1 MKSETETKS
10 EAEMTH
16 TSTGQTLQEAIA
28 ERIAAEQAARAKA
41 EDPLEQKRKWDEA
54 HGKETA
60 RANAIIATIRAAMLA
75 PSRNQWR
82 KIMTLRS
89 TEIQVKWLLITQVTF
104 APLGDAAQQVWNYCV
119 ENGLSVEIREEP
131 TSKSSRNDPKVPEI
145 VRKYLGSDQYSMHVC
160 YPPVR

>member
-1 MKSETETKS
+1 
-10 EAEMTH
+10 MTH
-16 TSTGQTLQEAIA
+16 TLIMQTLQEAIA
-28 ERIAAEQAARAKA
+28 ERIAEEQVDRARA

-54 HGKETA
+54 HEKETA

-82 KIMTLRS
+82 KIMTLQS

-104 APLGDAAQQVWNYCV
+104 EPLGDAAQQVLNYCV

-131 TSKSSRNDPKVPEI
+131 TSKSARNDPTVPEI
-145 VRKYLGSDQYSMHVC
+145 VRKYLRADQYSMHVC
-160 YPPVR
+160 YPQAR

>member
-1 MKSETETKS
+1 MTE
-10 EAEMTH
+10 A
-16 TSTGQTLQEAIA
+16 STVKTLQEAIA
-28 ERIAAEQAARAKA
+28 ERIAEEQADRARV
-41 EDPLEQKRKWDEA
+41 EDPLERKRKWDEA
-54 HGKETA
+54 HEKETA
-60 RANAIIATIRAAMLA
+60 RANATIATIRAAMLA

-82 KIMTLRS
+82 KIMTLQS

-145 VRKYLGSDQYSMHVC
+145 VRKYLRADQYSMHVC
-160 YPPVR
+160 YQPAQ